1 MSKVGRPTKYNK
13 SMLPVII
20 ELMEQGASQCE
31 VCAELGICEQTLTRW
46 CKASEGDYIPEFS
59 EAIKAG
65 TRLSAAWWE
74 RNGRINLQNKEFSY
88 TGWYMNMKNRF
99 GWRDK
104 QEIDHTTA
112 GESLNREMTDDELS
126 ERLKGLGIDG

>member
-1 MSKVGRPTKYNK
+1 MSKIGRPTKYNK

-74 RNGRINLQNKEFSY
+74 RNGRINLQEEYSKSHNVITPMDIYNSKYISIY
-88 TGWYMNMKNRF
+88 KP
-99 GWRDK
+99 
-104 QEIDHTTA
+104 
-112 GESLNREMTDDELS
+112 L
-126 ERLKGLGIDG
+126 